1 MNISPSPNAFQ
12 STISGSLQDGR
23 VDRGELRQ
31 ISAAVNNTNA
41 SASEKQDFMN
51 LAKTIQRSTSQGLF
65 RSEDVSPAEMQDI
78 VEQAEKMKDSP
89 LVKDMMS
96 EFSKTHGGS
105 ENPIAAFFKAL
116 FEGLAAIN
124 SGNTQVNSN
133 TSSADLQSYRSAISA
148 ANSMDFSSSGVQGSG
163 TNYQSLGFSD
173 GVSGPT
179 GPAGIPGQTAGVDG
193 DNAFVF
199 QFSEGSASEKQANC
213 GAACAAMMISAFG
226 VNPPPAMSEI
236 RADAGARRGNGS
248 GAFAMSTEQVI
259 KAVEASTGRSG
270 RVSDLPVS
278 ANVAGKQI
286 AERLNAGK
294 NVIILTGGM
303 GGSKG
308 HYMMVKGVEF
318 DARGNIKSLTVDD
331 PGSQNGENRVIS
343 GAKLQEIMGNRSAAG
358 RVNQLLTFG

>member
-1 MNISPSPNAFQ
+1 MNITPSSNAFQ
-12 STISGSLQDGR
+12 STMSSTLQDGR
-23 VDRGELRQ
+23 VNRTELGQ
-31 ISAAVNNTNA
+31 ISTAVGNT
-41 SASEKQDFMN
+41 SASDSDKKDFMH
-51 LAKTIQRSTSQGLF
+51 LAKTIQRATSNGLF
-65 RSEDVSPAEMQDI
+65 RSEDVSPTEMKDI
-78 VEQAEKMKDSP
+78 VSQAEKMKDSS

-96 EFSKTHGGS
+96 EFSKTHGKS
-105 ENPIAAFFKAL
+105 DNPIAAFFKAI
-116 FEGLAAIN
+116 FESLAAM
-124 SGNTQVNSN
+124 GEGTQVKSQ
-133 TSSADLQSYRSAISA
+133 TSSADMQSYRSALAS
-148 ANSMDFSSSGVQGSG
+148 ANSVDFSGASVQGSG
-163 TNYQSLGFSD
+163 TQYQTQGSG

-179 GPAGIPGQTAGVDG
+179 GAAGIPGQTATVDG
-193 DNAFVF
+193 DNVFVP
-199 QFSEGSASEKQANC
+199 QFSEGTASEKQANC
-213 GAACAAMMISAFG
+213 GAACAAMMISSFG
-226 VNPPPAMSEI
+226 VNPPPSMSEV

-259 KAVEASTGRSG
+259 RAVESNTGKSG

-278 ANVAGKQI
+278 ANTAGKEI

-331 PGSQNGENRVIS
+331 PGSQNGEDRVIS

>member
-1 MNISPSPNAFQ
+1 MNISPSDTFQ
-12 STISGSLQDGR
+12 STISSSLKDGR
-23 VDRGELRQ
+23 VDRTELGQ
-31 ISAAVNNTNA
+31 ISTAVNKTNA
-41 SASEKQDFMN
+41 SDSDKKGFMN
-51 LAKTIQRSTSQGLF
+51 LAQTIQRATSGGLF
-65 RSEDVSPAEMQDI
+65 RSEDVSPAEMKNI
-78 VEQAEKMKDSP
+78 VSQAEKMQDSP
-89 LVKDMMS
+89 LVKEMMS
-96 EFSKTHGGS
+96 EFNKANGKS

-116 FEGLAAIN
+116 FEGLA
-124 SGNTQVNSN
+124 GMDKGTQVKAQ
-133 TSSADLQSYRSAISA
+133 TSSADMQSYRSALSA
-148 ANSMDFSSSGVQGSG
+148 ANSVDFSGGDVQGSG
-163 TNYQSLGFSD
+163 TQYQTQDVG

-179 GPAGIPGQTAGVDG
+179 GAAGIPGQTATVDG
-193 DNAFVF
+193 DNVFVP
-199 QFSEGSASEKQANC
+199 QFSEGTASEQQANC
-213 GAACAAMMISAFG
+213 GAACAAMMISSFG
-226 VNPPPAMSEI
+226 VNPPPPMSEI

-259 KAVEASTGRSG
+259 KAVEANTGKSG

-278 ANVAGKQI
+278 ANTAGKEI

-331 PGSQNGENRVIS
+331 PGSQNGEDRVIS
-343 GAKLQEIMGNRSAAG
+343 GAKLQEIMGNRSSAG